1 MLALFSI
8 YGDLFEDENFIL
20 KHHSFV
26 ISMSN
31 SGRDSNGSQLF
42 VTTDKAPWYS
52 LRQSAAVGIFESYKM
67 TFIQRSMQVVP
78 CRESVPKPRCFNK
91 CFKKSL
97 SPCMLPL

>member
-1 MLALFSI
+1 MIALFSI

-31 SGRDSNGSQLF
+31 SGRDSNGSQFF

-52 LRQSAAVGIFESYKM
+52 LRQSAAVCIFESSKM
-67 TFIQRSMQVVP
+67 TFIP
-78 CRESVPKPRCFNK
+78 GAG
-91 CFKKSL
+91 
-97 SPCMLPL
+97 

>member
-1 MLALFSI
+1 MIALFSI

-31 SGRDSNGSQLF
+31 SGQDSNGSQFF

-52 LRQSAAVGIFESYKM
+52 F
-67 TFIQRSMQVVP
+67 
-78 CRESVPKPRCFNK
+78 
-91 CFKKSL
+91 
-97 SPCMLPL
+97 

>member
-1 MLALFSI
+1 MIALFSI

-31 SGRDSNGSQLF
+31 SGRDSNGSQFF

-52 LRQSAAVGIFESYKM
+52 LRQSAARRWYF
-67 TFIQRSMQVVP
+67 
-78 CRESVPKPRCFNK
+78 
-91 CFKKSL
+91 
-97 SPCMLPL
+97 